1 MGAELRGYRSHP
13 KMKISDHKPVSSVF
27 DCDVRVVDTKR
38 EKDVLEE
45 ITRKLDKLENDTL
58 PQVDLSAT
66 EFVFENVKFQVRE
79 DNGYLQYIN
88 GSRDVSVCVCV
99 SVGAPVQDTGGHQY
113 WNAAS
118 ASVLHSQT

>member
-13 KMKISDHKPVSSVF
+13 KMKISDHKPVSAVF
-27 DCDVRVVDTKR
+27 DCNVRVVDTKR

-66 EFVFENVKFQVRE
+66 EFIFEDVKFQVRE
-79 DNGYLQYIN
+79 DHGYLSIVMAAGTY
-88 GSRDVSVCVCV
+88 VCVCV
-99 SVGAPVQDTGGHQY
+99 
-113 WNAAS
+113 
-118 ASVLHSQT
+118 

>member
-13 KMKISDHKPVSSVF
+13 KMRISDHKPVSAVF

-58 PQVDLSAT
+58 PQVDLSPT
-66 EFVFENVKFQVRE
+66 EFVFEDIKFQVRE
-79 DNGYLQYIN
+79 GHDYVPAVLYWQH
-88 GSRDVSVCVCV
+88 VCVC
-99 SVGAPVQDTGGHQY
+99 VGAPVQDTGGNQY